1 MKLNERL
8 RVSAGHQSSVH
19 SSHTS
24 LSLRTVFRGLTRV
37 FRRASERLERYFS
50 DPSRYERVRAHA
62 LTRWMAQRRTQQLMG
77 LMTGFVQSQVL
88 FLCVKL
94 RILEHLSTHP
104 MDAAALARRLGLQE
118 AALRCVLDSAVS
130 MRLLNKESDH
140 RYALGV
146 LAHPVLAHS
155 GIRAMV
161 EHNQLLY
168 KDLAEPERFLQEGVQ
183 GHMAAYWPYAQEE
196 GAEPAMRPQARDQS
210 VAYSGLMDASQ
221 NFVVSEVLDS
231 YPFDRHRC
239 VLDIGCG
246 MGRFGGEL
254 AQRFPMLRIQ
264 LLDLPH
270 VAALAQDRLRAAG
283 LGPQLTFW
291 GRSFLDGPLPQGADL
306 VTLIRVAH
314 DHSDGVVQQLL
325 GLIWQALPVGGKLL
339 LAEPMVLADGGS
351 ERSARECDPYFH
363 FYMRAMGRGKL
374 RSLEELTRLLTSA
387 GFFAVRRVRT
397 AMPIHAQMLVAT
409 KTSVYP
415 DMTSSGVNKD

>member
-1 MKLNERL
+1 M
-8 RVSAGHQSSVH
+8 SASPQSSTH
-19 SSHTS
+19 PAQPPR
-24 LSLRTVFRGLTRV
+24 SLRTVIRGLSGI
-37 FRRASERLERYFS
+37 FRRTSEGLERYFS

-77 LMTGFVQSQVL
+77 IMTGFVQSQVL
-88 FLCVKL
+88 LLCVRL
-94 RILEHLSTHP
+94 RILEHLTP
-104 MDAAALARRLGLQE
+104 NALDATTLARRLGLQE
-118 AALRCVLDSAVS
+118 AGLRCVLDSAVS
-130 MRLLNKESDH
+130 MRLLNKEPDN

-168 KDLAEPERFLQEGVQ
+168 KDLAEPESFLQEGAR

-196 GAEPAMRPQARDQS
+196 GAMPAMQPQAREQS
-210 VAYSGLMDASQ
+210 AAYSGLMDASQ

-231 YPFDRHRC
+231 YPFARHRC

-254 AQRFPMLRIQ
+254 AKRFATLRIQ

-270 VAALAQDRLRAAG
+270 VTQLAQDRLRAAG

-314 DHSDGVVQQLL
+314 DHADGVVQQLF

-339 LAEPMVLADGGS
+339 LAEPMVLADGASGASGASGGS
-351 ERSARECDPYFH
+351 WGSARECDPYFH
-363 FYMRAMGRGKL
+363 FYMRAMGRGRL
-374 RSLEELTRLLTSA
+374 RSQQELARLLRSA
-387 GFFAVRRVRT
+387 GFSVVKRVPT

-415 DMTSSGVNKD
+415 DMRTG